1 MHGSSW
7 KYPMDWYVCAEVLMT
22 EQWDGDP
29 LQIYLSNRKL
39 YINTHTATFLIIFSV
54 LFGKKNFHL
63 LD

>member
-1 MHGSSW
+1 MEVSNGL
-7 KYPMDWYVCAEVLMT
+7 VCVCRGIDDRAMGWRSPTDLS
-22 EQWDGDP
+22 
-29 LQIYLSNRKL
+29 ISNRKL